1 MNEVPV
7 SSINFQFSPEG
18 SLMNNSRGTDPD
30 LSPETKGLESTPSK
44 KRSRSD
50 LDLMEQL
57 YDRYARGG
65 TKMAGLRAFAYFM
78 HKKYSWILV
87 TESAFF
93 LKRCL
98 DITVSSVMLIILSP
112 IFLATAVAIKVENPG
127 PVFFSQTRV
136 GKWGKRFQMH
146 KFRSMVMGAD
156 KMKDELL
163 DQDETGGVI
172 FKIKRD
178 PRITR
183 VGQIIRKL
191 SIDELPQL
199 WNVLKG
205 DMSLVGP
212 RPPVPREVAEYEY
225 SDRRRLDVIP
235 GITCIW
241 QVSGRSEIDFE
252 GQVNLDVQYIESQS
266 FWTDTKILL
275 KTIPAVLL
283 GKGAY

>member
-1 MNEVPV
+1 MNDSNKIDTGTDIE
-7 SSINFQFSPEG
+7 
-18 SLMNNSRGTDPD
+18 SRGRQ
-30 LSPETKGLESTPSK
+30 LSSYQNSSVPET
-44 KRSRSD
+44 
-50 LDLMEQL
+50 DLMEAL
-57 YDRYARGG
+57 FKKYARGG
-65 TKMAGLRAFAYFM
+65 PKLAGVRASTYFIL
-78 HKKYSWILV
+78 KKYSWLIV
-87 TESAFF
+87 ISSTCFF
-93 LKRCL
+93 KRLL
-98 DITVSSVMLIILSP
+98 DICVSSVLLILLSP
-112 IFLATAVAIKVENPG
+112 FFLMTVLAIKVENPG
-127 PVFFSQTRV
+127 PAFYSQTRV
-136 GKWGKRFQMH
+136 GKWGKLFTIY
-146 KFRSMVMGAD
+146 KFRSMVVGAD

-163 DQDETGGVI
+163 DQDEAEGVI

-183 VGQIIRKL
+183 VGRFIRKL
-191 SIDELPQL
+191 SIDELPQV

-212 RPPVPREVAEYEY
+212 RPPVPREVADYGY

-252 GQVNLDVQYIESQS
+252 GQVKLDVQYIESQS

-275 KTIPAVLL
+275 KTIPAVLF

>member
-1 MNEVPV
+1 MNPAK
-7 SSINFQFSPEG
+7 G
-18 SLMNNSRGTDPD
+18 HGK
-30 LSPETKGLESTPSK
+30 ETVKEDRTPT
-44 KRSRSD
+44 RQE
-50 LDLMEQL
+50 LMEQL

-65 TKMAGLRAFAYFM
+65 TKMAGLRADAYFLF
-78 HKKYSWILV
+78 KKYGWIVV
-87 TESAFF
+87 TESTLF

-98 DITVSSVMLIILSP
+98 DIAVSSVMLIILSP
-112 IFLATAVAIKVENPG
+112 LFLATAVAIKIENPG
-127 PVFFSQTRV
+127 PAFYSQTRV
-136 GKWGKRFQMH
+136 GKWGKLFTMV
-146 KFRSMVMGAD
+146 KFRSMVVGAD

-163 DQDETGGVI
+163 DQDEAGGVI

-183 VGQIIRKL
+183 IGQIIRKL

-212 RPPVPREVAEYEY
+212 RPPVPREVGEYQY

-241 QVSGRSEIDFE
+241 QVSGRSDIDFE
-252 GQVNLDVQYIESQS
+252 GQVKLDVQYIESQS
-266 FWTDTKILL
+266 FLTDLKILF